1 MPWISAIVLL
11 PLLGALSL
19 LAVPEGPQGR
29 VQARIHAILA
39 AGGTL
44 VLMGA
49 VVGLFDRDAGGLQ
62 YVDHVGWAEQ
72 VGLSWD
78 VGVDGISLWLL
89 ALTAAIF
96 ALAIL
101 AACWRLPER
110 PRAFLAMLL
119 LAETGLLGLFAAGDL
134 VLFYVFWEAML
145 VPFYFL
151 IGMWGGEG
159 RARATARF
167 VIYTM
172 VGSLLMLVSIL
183 ATAFVARDITGQF
196 TFSIHDLS
204 GVAFTDTQSTW
215 LFLGFALAFAIKL
228 PLWPFHAWL
237 PDAYRVA
244 PILVTGLLA
253 AVMSKAGVY
262 GFLRIGLP
270 LFPVGADRLAIPIG
284 ILAVIGIAYGS
295 LLAWR
300 APTMRLLVAYSSLA
314 HLGFIVLGIVALD
327 VQASQGAVLQ
337 MVNHGIV
344 VAAAFA
350 IVGIINRAA
359 PDDRIDDIG
368 GLAGGAPRLAG
379 VFLIVAMASLAVPG
393 SNAFAG
399 EFLILT
405 GVFRQHVWLAVIAC
419 LGIVYAAVYMLRLYQ
434 TAMNGPRRGG
444 MASKAE
450 LRGRDMVFL
459 LPLIAAMLVIALWPR
474 AIVGATTATLERA
487 VAPAQAAAD
496 RPKAQI
502 HAAVAANP
510 PADALPLP
518 GDPTPTTTSP
528 QTTTAP
534 PPPEATPAP

>member
-1 MPWISAIVLL
+1 MPWVSAIVLL
-11 PLLGALSL
+11 PLLGALAM
-19 LAVPEGPQGR
+19 LAVPAGAAGA
-29 VQARIHAILA
+29 VQARIFAVFTAGTTAVLVAILI
-39 AGGTL
+39 
-44 VLMGA
+44 
-49 VVGLFDRDAGGLQ
+49 GLFDRDSGGLQ

-89 ALTAAIF
+89 ALTAGIF
-96 ALAIL
+96 LLAIV

-110 PRAFLAMLL
+110 PRGFLALLL
-119 LAETGLLGLFAAGDL
+119 LAECGLLGLFAAGDL

-159 RARATARF
+159 RGRATTRF
-167 VIYTM
+167 VVYKM
-172 VGSLLMLVSIL
+172 VGSLLMLVAIL
-183 ATAFVARDITGQF
+183 ATAFVARDVTGQF
-196 TFSIHDLS
+196 TFSIHDLQ

-228 PLWPFHAWL
+228 PLWPFHGWL
-237 PDAYRVA
+237 PGAYGTA

-270 LFPVGADRLAIPIG
+270 LFPEGADRFAVPIG
-284 ILAVIGIAYGS
+284 VLCVVGIAYGS

-300 APTMRLLVAYSSLA
+300 APTMRMLVAYSSLA
-314 HLGFIVLGIVALD
+314 HLGFVLLGIVALD

-350 IVGIINRAA
+350 IVAIINRTA
-359 PDDRIDDIG
+359 PDDRIDRIG
-368 GLAGGAPRLAG
+368 GLADGAPRLAG
-379 VFLIVAMASLAVPG
+379 VFLIVAMASLAIPG
-393 SNAFAG
+393 SNSFAG

-405 GVFRQHVWLAVIAC
+405 GVFRQHVWLAALACIGIA
-419 LGIVYAAVYMLRLYQ
+419 YAAVYMLRLYQ
-434 TAMNGPRRGG
+434 SSMNGPRKGG

-450 LRGRDMVFL
+450 IRTRDLAYL
-459 LPLIAAMLVIALWPR
+459 LPLVAAMFFIALWPK
-474 AIVGATTATLERA
+474 ALVDATTASIERA
-487 VAPAQAAAD
+487 VAPAQVAAGRPAD
-496 RPKAQI
+496 QI
-502 HAAVAANP
+502 RAVVPANP
-510 PADALPLP
+510 PAYAKPLP
-518 GDPTPTTTSP
+518 GDPTPAADTTTTGANP
-528 QTTTAP
+528 
-534 PPPEATPAP
+534 